1 MRRHDQMK
9 ALKMKGSEMKA
20 LEMKAPS
27 PKPDRDYED
36 WPILEPLLDSD
47 GMHAPLSQA
56 FSVRPSAA
64 IDTLA
69 ECTYVRL
76 RHALIVGQLA
86 PGECITLRELAGVL
100 GTSVTPVRDALSRLA
115 AADALHQ
122 HRQLGVVVPLL
133 SHADLDE
140 MWQLRLATEGFAF
153 ANAAPHHRL
162 SDWRAFKVLYAD
174 LCRAAER
181 DDPARFSAA
190 VWSVRVAILGLD
202 RSSVLAML
210 VGRIWCRLGPTF
222 TAMAADIERRR
233 RISRHLGTIVTAIG
247 NRDLD
252 QARRALVDEIAV
264 GTAPL
269 SSTVADEL
277 SAPPLVPI
285 STIAGRKA
293 RSHWKFG
300 ADLV

>member
-1 MRRHDQMK
+1 MRLHD
-9 ALKMKGSEMKA
+9 EMKA
-20 LEMKAPS
+20 LS
-27 PKPDRDYED
+27 PKTDRDHED
-36 WPILEPLLDSD
+36 WPIFEPLLDAD
-47 GMHAPLSQA
+47 GAHAPSSQT
-56 FSVRPSAA
+56 FSARSSAA

-69 ECTYVRL
+69 ERTYARL
-76 RHALIVGQLA
+76 RYALIVGQMA
-86 PGECITLRELAGVL
+86 PGECNTLGALARQL

-133 SHADLDE
+133 SRAELDE
-140 MWQLRLATEGFAF
+140 LCQLRLATEGFAF
-153 ANAAPHHRL
+153 ASAAPHHRL

-181 DDPARFSAA
+181 DDPARFAAA

-222 TAMAADIERRR
+222 THMAADIERRR
-233 RISRHLGTIVTAIG
+233 HISAHLGTIVTAIG
-247 NRDLD
+247 NHDLD
-252 QARRALVDEIAV
+252 QARRSLVDEIAV
-264 GTAPL
+264 GTTPL
-269 SSTVADEL
+269 LSAVADEL
-277 SAPPLVPI
+277 PAPPLAPI
-285 STIAGRKA
+285 SAIPNRKA
-293 RSHWKFG
+293 PSHYESG

>member
-1 MRRHDQMK
+1 MRLHD
-9 ALKMKGSEMKA
+9 EMKA
-20 LEMKAPS
+20 LS
-27 PKPDRDYED
+27 PKPDRDYAD
-36 WPILEPLLDSD
+36 WPIFEPLLDSN
-47 GMHAPLSQA
+47 GGHAPSGQT
-56 FSVRPSAA
+56 FSARPFAA

-69 ECTYVRL
+69 ERTYARL
-76 RHALIVGQLA
+76 RYALIVGQIA
-86 PGECITLRELAGVL
+86 PGECITLGALARQL

-133 SHADLDE
+133 SRAELDE
-140 MWQLRLATEGFAF
+140 LWQLRLATEGFAF

-181 DDPARFSAA
+181 DDPARFAAA

-222 TAMAADIERRR
+222 THMAADIERRR
-233 RISRHLGTIVTAIG
+233 HISGHLGTIVAAIG

-252 QARRALVDEIAV
+252 QARRSLVDEIAV

-269 SSTVADEL
+269 SIAVADEL
-277 SAPPLVPI
+277 PAPPLVPI
-285 STIAGRKA
+285 SAIANRKA
-293 RSHWKFG
+293 SSHYESG